1 MGPET
6 SSSSSSLKPT
16 RAAFI
21 RGLPESMPIEEVIE
35 RGREAGISINPS
47 DVHSAR
53 YYMRQQAASQSAKA
67 ASASAKAAIASEA
80 AASSAADGTTT
91 RRTVLWS
98 VKPGRVPVPPAADP
112 SDPDEKR
119 SSASSASVMASAVVN
134 GRGRKRGK
142 GARAAAP
149 SEAATAQ
156 LEGQLQ
162 VILLRVGSDRVKQ
175 IIARMESAERVKL
188 SAKE

>member
-1 MGPET
+1 MQGPET
-6 SSSSSSLKPT
+6 SSSTPSPLKPT

-21 RGLPESMPIEEVIE
+21 RGLPEAMPVEEVIE
-35 RGREAGISINPS
+35 RGREMGISINPS

-67 ASASAKAAIASEA
+67 ASQAVPAEA
-80 AASSAADGTTT
+80 G

-98 VKPGRVPVPPAADP
+98 VKPGRVPVPSSAEEAEPEQQRPAVPAAGN
-112 SDPDEKR
+112 
-119 SSASSASVMASAVVN
+119 SAGVAGLN

-142 GARAAAP
+142 AAARGATP
-149 SEAATAQ
+149 SEAATAG
-156 LEGQLQ
+156 LEAQLQ
-162 VILLRVGSDRVKQ
+162 VIVLRVGSDRVRE
-175 IIARMESAERVKL
+175 IIARMESAESVRS